1 MTTAWLLNGVGLLI
15 TTLGALLIF
24 LYLHKSPRFVDELQN
39 SELKK
44 AFEKRQ
50 RQVMVGVGLLAAWL
64 VVQDIAVI
72 VL

>member
-1 MTTAWLLNGVGLLI
+1 MTTAWLLNGVGLLV
-15 TTLGALLIF
+15 TTFGALLIF
-24 LYLHKSPRFVDELQN
+24 LYLQKSPRFVDELQN

-44 AFEKRQ
+44 AFEKHQ